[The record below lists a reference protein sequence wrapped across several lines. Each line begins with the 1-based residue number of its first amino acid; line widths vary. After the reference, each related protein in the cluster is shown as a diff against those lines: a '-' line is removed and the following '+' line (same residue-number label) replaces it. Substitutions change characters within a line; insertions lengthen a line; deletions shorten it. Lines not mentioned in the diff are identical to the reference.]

1 MGAFHLVAEGS
12 SRVWHAKPDAANP
25 MPRIRNAPCPMI
37 DLTAGRFRRIITDM
51 IYMTATHTFS
61 RCLMTSTQAG
71 LRERCAW

>member
-1 MGAFHLVAEGS
+1 M
-12 SRVWHAKPDAANP
+12 PNP
-25 MPRIRNAPCPMI
+25 MLLTRYRKSETPPCPMI